1 MMAKTIMI
9 VDDANSMRGLVAM
22 TLRNAGYTVVEAC
35 DGRDALDKISA
46 HKVNMVVT
54 DFNMPNMNGIEL
66 ITALK
71 ADPLYKFLPIVMLT
85 TESEDAKKKQGQL
98 AGAKAWIVKPFKP
111 ETMLM
116 VVKKII
122 G

>member
-1 MMAKTIMI
+1 MSKTIMI
-9 VDDANSMRGLVAM
+9 VDDALSMRGLVAM
-22 TLRNAGYTVVEAC
+22 TLRNAGYQVVEAC
-35 DGRDALDKISA
+35 DGVDALTKIGRQ
-46 HKVNMVVT
+46 KVNMVVT

-66 ITALK
+66 IKTLK
-71 ADPLYKFLPIVMLT
+71 ADPQYRFLPMVMLT
-85 TESEDAKKKQGQL
+85 TESDESKKQQGQM

>member
-1 MMAKTIMI
+1 MSKTIMI
-9 VDDANSMRGLVAM
+9 VDDAISMRSLVGM
-22 TLRNAGYTVVEAC
+22 TLRSAGYQVIEAC
-35 DGRDALDKISA
+35 DGKDALDKIP
-46 HKVNMVVT
+46 HQKVHMMIV

-66 ITALK
+66 IKSLK
-71 ADPLYKFLPIVMLT
+71 ADPRYKFIPIVMLT
-85 TESEDAKKKQGQL
+85 LESGDEAKRQGQT
-98 AGAKAWIVKPFKP
+98 AGAKAWISKPFRP